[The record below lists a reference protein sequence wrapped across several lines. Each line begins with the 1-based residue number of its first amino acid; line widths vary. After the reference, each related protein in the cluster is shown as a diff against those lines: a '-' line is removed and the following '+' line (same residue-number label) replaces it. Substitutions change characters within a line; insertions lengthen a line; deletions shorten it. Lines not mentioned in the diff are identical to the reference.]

1 MISTRRAGLL
11 RRAWLEAGLA
21 LLMALFGRANAAP
34 INSVA
39 AGELPDPP
47 QLAPAVRFWVRVY
60 TQIDTNAGF
69 LHDRRDLAVIYRT
82 LRFAPGSSPDE
93 RQLIVDR
100 ARDHIAAEL
109 RQIASGRRP
118 LTPQERRIKALWGP
132 RATPARLREAAND
145 IRFQLGQSNRFRAG
159 LVRSGAWQHAIAR
172 VLTRD
177 GLPAGLA
184 ALPLV
189 ESSYDPRAYSKDG
202 AAGLWQ
208 FMPSTARR
216 FLTIDRAVD
225 DRLDPFRATE
235 AAAQLLAYNYRILGT
250 WPLAITAYNHG
261 LAGVMRA
268 IAAEGTKNIVTI
280 VRRYH
285 TPMFGFAS
293 RNFYVCFLAAL
304 EVERHARRYFG
315 VIHKLPEEHFREVAL
330 PAYVAI
336 GSLEHVMGVALA
348 KLQELN
354 PALRPLVWDGA
365 LDVPKGYRLRL
376 PAAGPVW
383 TAALLE
389 QRLGP
394 GQLFAAQPVPPS
406 YRVRWGDTLSGIAA
420 RYGMGLY
427 SLARYNG
434 IQPGALLRVGE
445 RILLPHRVTPIFLA
459 AEPVARSTS
468 PALTAQT
475 GPASY
480 RVRWGDTLSGI
491 AARYG
496 MGLYSL
502 ARYNGIQPDALL
514 RVGERILLPREA
526 GPLPAAQPAPASYL
540 VRWGDTLSGIA
551 ARYGVGLYSLAR
563 YNGIQPDALL
573 RVGERILLP
582 HPSTPLEAP
591 GRLVAAVNKAGGS
604 KSGLHDTVAYD
615 LSRQTMP
622 VRAGEASPAGL
633 DRAAPEL
640 AARETSGDRDDVQP
654 VSGSQAKAISPA
666 LAPVGGPPQS
676 ADPTDYEVAAN
687 GTIRVAAAESLGYYA
702 EWLDVSAWDLRRINH
717 LRFHQPVRIGQRI
730 RLDFRHVS
738 PQQFEQQRVA
748 YHRALQAS
756 YFASHRIEGTEV
768 YLTRSGDSLWGLTQR
783 FPLLPTWLLRQYNPD
798 TNFSTLQPGTRI
810 VIPRIAVVSA
820 GG

>member
-1 MISTRRAGLL
+1 MISTRRAGPLHT
-11 RRAWLEAGLA
+11 AWLGAGLA
-21 LLMALFGRANAAP
+21 LLMAPFVRAHAAP
-34 INSVA
+34 IGTVA
-39 AGELPDPP
+39 AADLPDPP

-82 LRFAPGSSPDE
+82 LHFAPGSSPDE
-93 RQLIVDR
+93 HQLIVDR
-100 ARDHIAAEL
+100 ARDRIAVEL
-109 RQIASGRRP
+109 RQIALGRRP

-159 LVRSGAWQHAIAR
+159 LVRSGAWQRAIAR

-225 DRLDPFRATE
+225 DRLDPFRATQ

-268 IAAEGTKNIVTI
+268 VAAVGTKNIVTI

-304 EVERHARRYFG
+304 EVEHHARRYFG
-315 VIHKLPEEHFREVAL
+315 VIHKLPEEHFREVAM

-336 GSLEHVMGVALA
+336 GSLEHVLGVALA
-348 KLQELN
+348 KLHELN
-354 PALRPLVWDGA
+354 PALRPLVWEGA

-394 GQLFAAQPVPPS
+394 GQLYAAQPVPPS

-445 RILLPHRVTPIFLA
+445 RILLPQRATPILA
-459 AEPVARSTS
+459 AEPAARSTS
-468 PALTAQT
+468 PVLTAQ
-475 GPASY
+475 
-480 RVRWGDTLSGI
+480 
-491 AARYG
+491 
-496 MGLYSL
+496 
-502 ARYNGIQPDALL
+502 
-514 RVGERILLPREA
+514 A
-526 GPLPAAQPAPASYL
+526 GPPSHL

-551 ARYGVGLYSLAR
+551 ERHGVGLDVLAR
-563 YNGIQPDALL
+563 YNGIPPDALL

-582 HPSTPLEAP
+582 HPGTPLAAP
-591 GRLVAAVNKAGGS
+591 GRLVAAVDKTGGS
-604 KSGLHDTVAYD
+604 TSGLHDTVAYD
-615 LSRQTMP
+615 SSRQTMP
-622 VRAGEASPAGL
+622 LHAGGVPPAGV
-633 DRAAPEL
+633 DRAAPEQ
-640 AARETSGDRDDVQP
+640 AAREASGDSDDVQP
-654 VSGSQAKAISPA
+654 VSGSQAKAISPM
-666 LAPVGGPPQS
+666 LAPMGGPPQS

-738 PQQFEQQRVA
+738 PQQFEQRRVA

>member
-1 MISTRRAGLL
+1 MISTKRARPLC
-11 RRAWLEAGLA
+11 RAWLGAGLA
-21 LLMALFGRANAAP
+21 LLMPQFVRAHAAP
-34 INSVA
+34 IGTLA
-39 AGELPDPP
+39 AAELPDPP

-60 TQIDTNAGF
+60 TRIDTNAGF

-82 LRFAPGSSPDE
+82 LHFTPGSSADE

-100 ARDHIAAEL
+100 ARDRIAEEL

-118 LTPQERRIKALWGP
+118 LTPEERRIKALWGP

-172 VLTRD
+172 ALTRA

-261 LAGVMRA
+261 LAGMMRA
-268 IAAEGTKNIVTI
+268 VAAVGTKNIVTI

-315 VIHKLPEEHFREVAL
+315 VIHELPEEHFREVPM

-336 GSLEHVMGVALA
+336 GPLEHVLGVAAA
-348 KLQELN
+348 KLHELN
-354 PALRPLVWDGA
+354 PALRPLVWEGA

-394 GQLFAAQPVPPS
+394 RELFAAQPVPPS
-406 YRVRWGDTLSGIAA
+406 YRV
-420 RYGMGLY
+420 
-427 SLARYNG
+427 
-434 IQPGALLRVGE
+434 
-445 RILLPHRVTPIFLA
+445 H
-459 AEPVARSTS
+459 
-468 PALTAQT
+468 
-475 GPASY
+475 
-480 RVRWGDTLSGI
+480 
-491 AARYG
+491 
-496 MGLYSL
+496 
-502 ARYNGIQPDALL
+502 
-514 RVGERILLPREA
+514 
-526 GPLPAAQPAPASYL
+526 
-540 VRWGDTLSGIA
+540 WGDTLSGIA
-551 ARYGVGLYSLAR
+551 ARYGVGVDVLAR
-563 YNGIQPDALL
+563 YNGIQPDAWL

-582 HPSTPLEAP
+582 HPSTPPAPP
-591 GRLVAAVNKAGGS
+591 GRLVAAVDKTGGS
-604 KSGLHDTVAYD
+604 LSGLQHAVAYD
-615 LSRQTMP
+615 LTRQPMPGRDGGVSRG
-622 VRAGEASPAGL
+622 V
-633 DRAAPEL
+633 DRASRLQTAR
-640 AARETSGDRDDVQP
+640 AAFADGGDVQP
-654 VSGSQAKAISPA
+654 VSGAQAKAISPT
-666 LAPVGGPPQS
+666 LAPVGGPRQS
-676 ADPTDYEVAAN
+676 ADPTNYAVAPN

-702 EWLDVSAWDLRRINH
+702 QWLDVTAWDLRRINH

-730 RLDFRHVS
+730 RLDFRRVS
-738 PQQFEQQRVA
+738 PLQFEQRRIA
-748 YHRALQAS
+748 YHLALQAR

-783 FPLLPTWLLRQYNPD
+783 FPLLPSWLLRQYNPNTD
-798 TNFSTLQPGTRI
+798 FSVLQPGTRI

>member
-445 RILLPHRVTPIFLA
+445 RILLP
-459 AEPVARSTS
+459 
-468 PALTAQT
+468 
-475 GPASY
+475 
-480 RVRWGDTLSGI
+480 
-491 AARYG
+491 
-496 MGLYSL
+496 
-502 ARYNGIQPDALL
+502 
-514 RVGERILLPREA
+514 REA

>member
-1 MISTRRAGLL
+1 MISTRRAGPLHT
-11 RRAWLEAGLA
+11 AWLGAGLA
-21 LLMALFGRANAAP
+21 LLMAPFVRAHAAP
-34 INSVA
+34 IGTVA
-39 AGELPDPP
+39 AADLPDPP

-82 LRFAPGSSPDE
+82 LHFAPGSSPDE
-93 RQLIVDR
+93 HQLIVDR
-100 ARDHIAAEL
+100 ARDRIAVEL
-109 RQIASGRRP
+109 RQIALGRRP

-159 LVRSGAWQHAIAR
+159 LVRSGAWQRAIAR

-225 DRLDPFRATE
+225 DRLDPFRATQ

-268 IAAEGTKNIVTI
+268 VAAVGTKNIVTI

-315 VIHKLPEEHFREVAL
+315 VIHKLPEEHFREVAM

-336 GSLEHVMGVALA
+336 GSLEHVLGVALA
-348 KLQELN
+348 KLHELN
-354 PALRPLVWDGA
+354 PALRPLVWEGA

-394 GQLFAAQPVPPS
+394 GQLYAAQPVPPS

-445 RILLPHRVTPIFLA
+445 RILLPQRATPILA
-459 AEPVARSTS
+459 AEPAARSTS
-468 PALTAQT
+468 PVLTAQ
-475 GPASY
+475 
-480 RVRWGDTLSGI
+480 
-491 AARYG
+491 
-496 MGLYSL
+496 
-502 ARYNGIQPDALL
+502 
-514 RVGERILLPREA
+514 A
-526 GPLPAAQPAPASYL
+526 GPPSHL

-551 ARYGVGLYSLAR
+551 ERHGVGLDVLAR
-563 YNGIQPDALL
+563 YNGIPPDALL

-582 HPSTPLEAP
+582 HPGTPLAAP
-591 GRLVAAVNKAGGS
+591 GRLVAAVDKTGGS
-604 KSGLHDTVAYD
+604 TSGLHDTVAYD
-615 LSRQTMP
+615 SSRQTMP
-622 VRAGEASPAGL
+622 LHAGGVPPAGV
-633 DRAAPEL
+633 DRAAPEQ
-640 AARETSGDRDDVQP
+640 AAREASGDSDDVQP
-654 VSGSQAKAISPA
+654 VSGSQAKAISPM
-666 LAPVGGPPQS
+666 LAPMGGPPQS
-676 ADPTDYEVAAN
+676 ADPTDYEVAPN

-738 PQQFEQQRVA
+738 PQQFEQRRVA